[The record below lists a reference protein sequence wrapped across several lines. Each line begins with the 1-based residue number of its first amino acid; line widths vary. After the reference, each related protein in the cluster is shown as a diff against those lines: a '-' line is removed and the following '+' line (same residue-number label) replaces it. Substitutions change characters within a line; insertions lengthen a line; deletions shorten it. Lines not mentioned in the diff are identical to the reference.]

1 MLGDVRSGADGR
13 TAVLDLW
20 TGLRHGARSLRRRPG
35 FTAVAVLILALGIGA
50 NSAIFSVVD
59 AVLLRS
65 LPYGDVEELVVVWAD
80 GTARGMSDQLRT
92 SPGAFLDWRTES
104 RVFSGLAA
112 LRNVSHRITSLE
124 KPVVPLVHAVTANY
138 FDVLEAPP
146 LLGRGFRPG
155 DDAPGAPGVVMLSYA
170 LWQSAFGG
178 DPDIVG
184 RVVTL
189 DDAPH
194 EVIGVMPADFHSAH
208 VFAVQPGLWVPLAL
222 ENERG
227 DRAQRDL
234 VAYARLAVPL
244 DAAQAAMTALS
255 DRLSEQYPATDD
267 RWGARLVPLREHAVG
282 AYTQTFGVL
291 LAAVALV
298 LLIACADV
306 ANLTLA
312 RAAERSREIALRTAL
327 GAPASRIVG
336 QLLAESV
343 LLALLGGGLGLLLA
357 RAAVD
362 PLALLIPASAGVPFL
377 DEVAVDGRV
386 VLFTLLVATAAGV
399 GSGLLPARQAL
410 RTDLVSTLREGGR
423 GAAGN
428 RGGGLRGAL
437 VVAEVA
443 LAVVV
448 AAGAG
453 LLIQTF
459 ARLASVDPGFD
470 ADRILKLRMS
480 LRGEEYAQP
489 EQRRAHFEELQ
500 RRLGALPGVQTAS
513 GVSFEPPIAGQ
524 VFGAV
529 RIALPGVA
537 EDSAAP
543 PSAVRKVALPGYFE
557 TMGIPIRRGRGI
569 EPTDRAE
576 SRPVVVINE
585 EMARRYF
592 PDRDPIGRSFSLGAG
607 MPGLE
612 IVGVVGNV
620 LTAGTDPGPKP
631 VFYLAHAQNPIP
643 IMSMTLRVDAASPGS
658 LAREAEAA
666 AWAMASTSNVY
677 AIETLDAKIADLNWR
692 TRFAALLLGG
702 FAALALLL
710 GAAGIYA
717 VISYTVTQR
726 RPEISVRLAL
736 GAPPR
741 RVLGMVV
748 SGALRLALAG
758 VVLGLLGAAAL
769 ARLFDGLLYGVEAT
783 DPLTLVSVAAAL
795 LLVAAA
801 ASLAPARRAM
811 RVNPIEALRG

>member
-1 MLGDVRSGADGR
+1 
-13 TAVLDLW
+13 
-20 TGLRHGARSLRRRPG
+20 
-35 FTAVAVLILALGIGA
+35 
-50 NSAIFSVVD
+50 
-59 AVLLRS
+59 
-65 LPYGDVEELVVVWAD
+65 
-80 GTARGMSDQLRT
+80 
-92 SPGAFLDWRTES
+92 
-104 RVFSGLAA
+104 
-112 LRNVSHRITSLE
+112 
-124 KPVVPLVHAVTANY
+124 
-138 FDVLEAPP
+138 
-146 LLGRGFRPG
+146 
-155 DDAPGAPGVVMLSYA
+155 
-170 LWQSAFGG
+170 
-178 DPDIVG
+178 VG
-184 RVVTL
+184 RVITL
-189 DDAPH
+189 DDVPH
-194 EVIGVMPADFHSAH
+194 QVIGIMPADFHSAH
-208 VFAVQPGLWVPLAL
+208 VFSVQPGLWVPLRL
-222 ENERG
+222 ENERD

-234 VAYARLAVPL
+234 VAYARLAAPL

-255 DRLSEQYPATDD
+255 ARLSEQYPATDD
-267 RWGARLVPLREHAVG
+267 RWGARLLPLREHAVG
-282 AYTQTFGVL
+282 AYSQTFGVL

-312 RAAERSREIALRTAL
+312 RAAERTREIALRTAL

-336 QLLAESV
+336 QLLSESV

-357 RAAVD
+357 RAAVG

-386 VLFTLLVATAAGV
+386 VLFTLLVAAAAGV

-423 GAAGN
+423 SAVGN
-428 RGGGLRGAL
+428 RGGRLRGAL

-480 LRGEEYAQP
+480 LRGEEFAQP
-489 EQRRAHFEELQ
+489 DQRRAHFEELQ
-500 RRLGALPGVQTAS
+500 RRLGALPGVRAAS

-569 EPTDRAE
+569 EPSDRAE
-576 SRPVVVINE
+576 GPSVVVIND

-592 PDRDPIGRSFSLGAG
+592 RDRDPVGRSFSLGAG
-607 MPGLE
+607 MPALE

-620 LTAGTDPGPKP
+620 LTAGTDPAPKP
-631 VFYLAHAQNPIP
+631 VFYLPHAQNPIP
-643 IMSMTLRVDAASPGS
+643 IMSMTLRVEAASPGS

-666 AWAMASTSNVY
+666 AWAMTSTSNVY
-677 AIETLDAKIADLNWR
+677 AIETLDAKISDLSWR

-702 FAALALLL
+702 FAGLALLL

-741 RVLGMVV
+741 RVLAMVV

-758 VVLGLLGAAAL
+758 VALGLIGAAAL
-769 ARLFDGLLYGVEAT
+769 ARLLDGLLYGVEAT
-783 DPLTLVSVAAAL
+783 DPPTLLSVAVAL

-811 RVNPIEALRG
+811 RVDPIEALRG